1 MLQRSNG
8 RRSLPTEGAWPRPHG
23 DGGQGPRP
31 KADGG
36 AAALS
41 KSLLGT
47 HSSRQ
52 QMGTSKGFSNNR
64 RGNFP
69 LPLQT
74 SLSSGSI
81 SITRTS
87 SPTSPATQDGLEPI
101 TLTVR
106 KQWNIFLLRYK
117 LSSDMYITKVSK
129 VDKGGIMVQWAWNK
143 ASNFDMSKVRSNN
156 FC

>member
-36 AAALS
+36 AAVLS

-106 KQWNIFLLRYK
+106 KQWSIFYYGINYLLIYNEGEQSRQGWHNG
-117 LSSDMYITKVSK
+117 SVG
-129 VDKGGIMVQWAWNK
+129 VEQGIK
-143 ASNFDMSKVRSNN
+143 F
-156 FC
+156 

>member
-1 MLQRSNG
+1 MLPRGNG
-8 RRSLPTEGAWPRPHG
+8 RRSLPTEGGWLRSTG

-31 KADGG
+31 KADRG

-47 HSSRQ
+47 HHSSRQ
-52 QMGTSKGFSNNR
+52 QMGTSKGFSNNG
-64 RGNFP
+64 RGN
-69 LPLQT
+69 LPLGSLHT

-87 SPTSPATQDGLEPI
+87 SPTSPATRDGLEPI

-106 KQWNIFLLRYK
+106 KQWSIFYYGINYLLIYNEGEQSRQGWHNG
-117 LSSDMYITKVSK
+117 SVG
-129 VDKGGIMVQWAWNK
+129 VEQGIK
-143 ASNFDMSKVRSNN
+143 F
-156 FC
+156 